1 MDALTWIFQNAERLT
16 VAGLL
21 AFALLGRFREWW
33 VDGPTYRV
41 CRTKLERLEANA
53 ETEAQR
59 TAERLQAAETEL
71 ASLRQ
76 MTSRRRSS

>member
-1 MDALTWIFQNAERLT
+1 M
-16 VAGLL
+16 AGLL

-53 ETEAQR
+53 ETEARR

-76 MTSRRRSS
+76 MTSRRRSP